1 VTAVLF
7 TCAGQRVDIVT
18 AFARAGATTIA
29 TDINTLAPALYHAD
43 RYALV
48 TRVDNPG
55 YVASIRDVVRA
66 HDVRLVVPLT
76 DLDQVT
82 LARRREELE
91 PAAVLLPPVDVVEA
105 MADKYLAHEAF
116 ERRGL
121 HSPPTWLPDA
131 LPDELPFPV
140 LVKARQGFGSRHI
153 YRAETR
159 EELDFHLA
167 RTPVPSIVQAACRG
181 EEFSVDV
188 LCDFE
193 GRCLNAI
200 PRTMIESKGGES
212 IKGMTVKDEELI
224 EAACAVAEGLP
235 IWGPANIQCFREPSG
250 RLEVTDV
257 NPRFGGGFPLPLA
270 AGSRYPELALALA
283 NGERPEPR
291 LGDFREG
298 VVMTRFFSHLSLTA
312 GPDGTLEPFAE
323 DVPAPIAAEPSEA

>member
-7 TCAGQRVDIVT
+7 TCAGQRVDIVS

-29 TDINTLAPALYHAD
+29 TDINPLAPALYHAD
-43 RYALV
+43 SYALV
-48 TRVDNPG
+48 RRVDDPD
-55 YVASIRDVVRA
+55 YVASLRDLVRA

-76 DLDQVT
+76 DLDQTT
-82 LARRREELE
+82 LARHRDELE
-91 PAAVLLPPVDVVEA
+91 PALVLLPPLDVVDA
-105 MADKYLAHEAF
+105 MSDKYLAHVAF
-116 ERRGL
+116 EERGIA
-121 HSPPTWLPDA
+121 SPPTWLPDGIPDA
-131 LPDELPFPV
+131 LDLPV

-159 EELDFHLA
+159 AQLDFHLGH
-167 RTPVPSIVQAACRG
+167 TPVPSIVQACCRG

-212 IKGMTVKDEELI
+212 IKGMTVKDPELI
-224 EAACAVAEGLP
+224 DAARMVAEALP
-235 IWGPANIQCFREPSG
+235 IWGPANIQLFREPSG

-270 AGSRYPELALALA
+270 AGSHYPELAIALA
-283 NGERPEPR
+283 NGERPDPR

-298 VVMTRFFSHLSLTA
+298 VVMTRFFSHLCLTA

-323 DVPAPIAAEPSEA
+323 DVPDPVAAEPSEA